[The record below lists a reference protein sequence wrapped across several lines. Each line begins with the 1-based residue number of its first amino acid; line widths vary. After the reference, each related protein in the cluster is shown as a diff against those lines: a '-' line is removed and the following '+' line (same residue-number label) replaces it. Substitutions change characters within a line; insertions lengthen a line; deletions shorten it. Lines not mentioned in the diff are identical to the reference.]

1 MIVTK
6 GIFLIR
12 ADSAYDDDASTS
24 YQFPKMYL
32 SRAQQFVGDWVVY
45 MEPVKAGKSGYHAV
59 AHVEQIIPDPVV
71 PDMYRAIITAGSY
84 LPLGRDIPMRWDGEY
99 VERGLLTADGRV
111 TGGKAV
117 WAVRPLS
124 DADFNRIVTIGLIED
139 EALLPRQGDAS
150 PLAKVQDEQ
159 SRYVVPDLRDRVP
172 MLTNRIVRD
181 RLFRGP
187 ILDAYDRRCALT
199 GMKLINGGGRAE
211 TEAAHI
217 VPVESGGPD
226 IVSNGIALS
235 GTVHWMFDRGLI
247 SLGDDGD
254 MLLSSKINDIDGV
267 SRILRPDRRAHFPI
281 KSNERPHPRYL
292 AWHREHCFH
301 G

>member
-1 MIVTK
+1 MTK

-32 SRAQQFVGDWVVY
+32 SRAKQFVGDWVVY

-59 AHVEQIIPDPVV
+59 AKVERIVPDPIV
-71 PDMYRAIITAGSY
+71 PNMYRAVITPGSY
-84 LPLGRDIPMRWDGEY
+84 VPLGRDIPMRWEGEY

-111 TGGKAV
+111 SGGKAV

-124 DADFNRIVTIGLIED
+124 DADFNRIVTIGLVED
-139 EALLPRQGDAS
+139 EALLPREGDAQT
-150 PLAKVQDEQ
+150 LATVHEEH
-159 SRYVVPDLRDRVP
+159 STYLVPDLRDRVAL
-172 MLTNRIVRD
+172 LTNRVIRD
-181 RLFRGP
+181 RLFRRR
-187 ILDAYDRRCALT
+187 ILEAYDRRCSLT

-211 TEAAHI
+211 AEAAHI

-226 IVSNGIALS
+226 IVSNGIAMS

-247 SLGDDGD
+247 SLGDNGE
-254 MLLSSKINDIDGV
+254 MLLSSKINDIEGV
-267 SRILRPDRRAHFPI
+267 NRLLRPDRIAHFPLRLH
-281 KSNERPHPRYL
+281 ERPHPRYL
-292 AWHREHCFH
+292 AWHRENRFH
-301 G
+301 N

>member
-1 MIVTK
+1 MTK

-12 ADSAYDDDASTS
+12 ADSAYDDDAATS

-32 SRAQQFVGDWVVY
+32 SRAEQFVGDWIVY

-59 AHVEQIIPDPVV
+59 AQVEQIVPDPIL
-71 PDMYRAIITAGSY
+71 PAMYRAIITPGSY
-84 LPLGRDIPMRWDGEY
+84 LPLGRDIPMRWEGNY

-111 TGGKAV
+111 SGGKAV

-139 EALLPRQGDAS
+139 EALLPRHGDA
-150 PLAKVQDEQ
+150 PILATVHDEQ
-159 SRYVVPDLRDRVP
+159 SAYVVPDLRDRVP

-181 RLFRGP
+181 RLFRRR

-217 VPVESGGPD
+217 VPAENGGPD

-247 SLGDDGD
+247 SLGDGGE
-254 MLLSSKINDIDGV
+254 MLLSSKINDIDGAG
-267 SRILRPDRRAHFPI
+267 RILRPDRRACFPT
-281 KSNERPHPRYL
+281 KSHERPHPRYL
-292 AWHREHCFH
+292 AWHREHIFQ